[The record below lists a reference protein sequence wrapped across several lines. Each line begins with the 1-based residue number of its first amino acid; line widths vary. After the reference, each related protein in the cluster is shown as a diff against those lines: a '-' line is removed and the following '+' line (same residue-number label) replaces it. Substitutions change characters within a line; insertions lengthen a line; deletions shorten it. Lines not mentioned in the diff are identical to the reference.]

1 MRPTDGSAAAPSQR
15 GKENDQAADVAT
27 CAGSGGP
34 GRGSGGRVPPPSWLC
49 PMPNQRAPQSPW
61 RCAHGWEGLSPKGE
75 GTTKRQMSQPVQTS
89 AVQTGTRPRATIPV
103 ALRHNP
109 SGGAPRPSNACHD
122 PRGRVP
128 GPSNARHGPRNCA
141 PCRSNAR
148 HDPRGVAVQ
157 PTRAVSA
164 ISLQADPGYPRMRS
178 SIWRGPPPYGARP
191 AAADTGRP
199 ASRAVAP
206 GLPGIPPC
214 RRVSITNHGLL
225 DIVDFWS
232 AKTGKFPKKH
242 VTAEAVP
249 GL

>member
-1 MRPTDGSAAAPSQR
+1 MDWRPCLDLCLAPRKRAQR
-15 GKENDQAADVAT
+15 TRAPRPQAN
-27 CAGSGGP
+27 
-34 GRGSGGRVPPPSWLC
+34 GGR
-49 PMPNQRAPQSPW
+49 R
-61 RCAHGWEGLSPKGE
+61 
-75 GTTKRQMSQPVQTS
+75 TTKRQMSQPAPAA
-89 AVQTGTRPRATIPV
+89 AVLAAGVEVACHRPR
-103 ALRHNP
+103 
-109 SGGAPRPSNACHD
+109 GYAPCPT
-122 PRGRVP
+122 
-128 GPSNARHGPRNCA
+128 NARHGPRNCA

-249 GL
+249 GR